1 MEDIHSTSTI
11 ASIASIVIAMLAG
24 SAAVA
29 VPVETD
35 PELASPPRLELE
47 LSENSLLRAPS
58 MTLSAPADAVLQE
71 ALRLLQAGNIAESIA
86 MTRQYLA
93 ATPGSAAAHELL
105 GASLIIQ
112 GKVDEG
118 YAELRRAVQ
127 VDPRQS
133 SAYVKI
139 GDVLM
144 TRGDVA
150 GAKRSYETAV
160 GLDPSDRLSQQRL
173 GLIAEREG
181 DTARAIEYYE
191 RGIIGTPAG
200 YVGVRTN
207 LARLY
212 NGRGEYGKARAVL
225 QAPLGQRTTD
235 ANAHVVL
242 GTSLLGLGRVDEAIG
257 QFEFAVQI
265 DPRFVG
271 GQLGLGIA
279 SRGKRDFAKSL
290 RALNEV
296 VRLEPK
302 WSTGH
307 FQVGETY
314 LAMGRPTEAVI
325 HYERALPL
333 SPDPR
338 LIRRRIADAHAAAGE
353 YGKAIPIYE
362 SLAQAADAGPA
373 VLAALGS
380 AYQLNG
386 DVARARAT
394 FERNVAERPKDPGAY
409 LLLGNHF
416 GFMRDYRSAISAY
429 EDGLRIAPRH
439 APLLNAQALAY
450 SRAGQPAKA
459 ASVAQRLVEASPGN
473 IEAEF
478 LLASLRDEAG
488 QQDAAA
494 TDYRGILAREPDHVG
509 ANNNLAMILSRQGRN
524 EEALRFARRARE
536 GAPTNPMV
544 LDTNGL
550 VELNAGRVGE
560 AVVTLQEAVRL
571 APLEPTVHYRL
582 GAAQLKSGN
591 RVAAAASLR
600 KALELN
606 PSFPEA
612 REARALLEGL

>member
-1 MEDIHSTSTI
+1 MKSILSAVILASVAGI
-11 ASIASIVIAMLAG
+11 AAAMLAAG
-24 SAAVA
+24 AAFA
-29 VPVETD
+29 VPVEAD
-35 PELASPPRLELE
+35 PELASPGRFDLE

-58 MTLSAPADAVLQE
+58 MSLAAPADAVLRE
-71 ALRLLQAGNIAESIA
+71 ALRLLQAGDIAESIA
-86 MTRQYLA
+86 LTRQYLA
-93 ATPGSAAAHELL
+93 ASPGSSAAHELL
-105 GASLIIQ
+105 GASLIIE
-112 GKVDEG
+112 GRIDEG
-118 YAELRRAVQ
+118 YAELRRAIQ
-127 VDPRQS
+127 ADPRQS
-133 SAYVKI
+133 SAHVKI

-144 TRGDVA
+144 TRGDIA

-160 GLDPSDRLSQQRL
+160 GLDPSDRLPQQRL

-181 DTARAIEYYE
+181 DTERAIEYYE
-191 RGIIGTPAG
+191 RGIVGTPPG
-200 YVGVRTN
+200 YIGVRTN

-212 NGRGEYGKARAVL
+212 NGQGKFEKARAVL

-242 GTSLLGLGRVDEAIG
+242 GTSLLGLGRAKEAIG
-257 QFEFAVQI
+257 QFEFAVQA
-265 DPRFVG
+265 DPGFVG
-271 GQLGLGIA
+271 GHLGIGIA
-279 SRGKRDFAKSL
+279 SREGRDFARSL

-314 LAMGRPTEAVI
+314 LAMSRPREALV

-362 SLAQAADAGPA
+362 SLARARDAGPV

-386 DVARARAT
+386 DFARARAT
-394 FERNVAERPKDPGAY
+394 FERNVAERPKDPDAY
-409 LLLGNHF
+409 LLLGSHF
-416 GFMRDYRSAISAY
+416 GFVRDYRSAISTY
-429 EDGLRIAPRH
+429 EDGLHIAPRH

-450 SRAGQPAKA
+450 SRSGQPGKA
-459 ASVAQRLVEASPGN
+459 ADVAERLVDASPGN
-473 IEAEF
+473 VEAEF
-478 LLASLRDEAG
+478 LRASLRDEAG
-488 QQDAAA
+488 QRDAAA
-494 TDYRGILAREPDHVG
+494 ADYRRILAQEPGHVG
-509 ANNNLAMILSRQGRN
+509 ANNNLAMILTRQGQN
-524 EEALRFARRARE
+524 DEALRFARLARE

-550 VELNAGRVGE
+550 VELNAGRVNE
-560 AVVTLQEAVRL
+560 AVATLREAARI
-571 APLEPTVHYRL
+571 APQEPTIHYRL

-591 RVAAAASLR
+591 RVAAEASLR

-612 REARALLEGL
+612 SEARALLKDL

>member
-1 MEDIHSTSTI
+1 MNSIHSTATL
-11 ASIASIVIAMLAG
+11 ACVAGIVVAMLAAG
-24 SAAVA
+24 AAVA

-35 PELASPPRLELE
+35 PEFASPARFDLE

-58 MTLSAPADAVLQE
+58 MSLAAPADAVLRE
-71 ALRLLQAGNIAESIA
+71 ALRLLQAGSIAESIA
-86 MTRQYLA
+86 MTRQYVA
-93 ATPGSAAAHELL
+93 STPGSAAAHELL

-112 GKVDEG
+112 GKIDEG
-118 YAELRRAVQ
+118 YAELLRAIQ

-133 SAYVKI
+133 SAHVKI

-144 TRGDVA
+144 TRGDIA
-150 GAKRSYETAV
+150 GAKRSYATAV
-160 GLDPSDRLSQQRL
+160 GLDPSDRFPQQRL

-181 DTARAIEYYE
+181 DRARAIEYYE
-191 RGIIGTPAG
+191 RGIVGTPAG
-200 YVGVRTN
+200 YVGVRAN

-212 NGRGEYGKARAVL
+212 NGQGEFEKARSVL

-242 GTSLLGLGRVDEAIG
+242 GTSLLGLGRVDEALG
-257 QFEFAVQI
+257 QFEFAVQT
-265 DPRFVG
+265 DPGFVG

-279 SRGKRDFAKSL
+279 SRGNRDFARSL

-307 FQVGETY
+307 FQLGETY
-314 LAMGRPTEAVI
+314 LAMSRPTEAI
-325 HYERALPL
+325 PHYERALPL

-338 LIRRRIADAHAAAGE
+338 LIRRRIADAHVAAGE

-362 SLAQAADAGPA
+362 SLAQAKDAGPL

-380 AYQLNG
+380 AHQLNG
-386 DVARARAT
+386 DFARARAT
-394 FERNVAERPKDPGAY
+394 FERNVAERPKDPNAY

-416 GFMRDYRSAISAY
+416 GLTRDYRSAISAY

-450 SRAGQPAKA
+450 SRSGQPAKA
-459 ASVAQRLVEASPGN
+459 ADEAQRLVEASPGD

-478 LLASLRDEAG
+478 LRASLRDEAG

-494 TDYRGILAREPDHVG
+494 ADYRRILAKAPGHVG
-509 ANNNLAMILSRQGRN
+509 ANNNLAMILSRQGQN
-524 EEALRFARRARE
+524 DEALRYARRARE

-550 VELNAGRVGE
+550 VELNAGRVSE
-560 AVVTLQEAVRL
+560 AVATLQQAARL
-571 APLEPTVHYRL
+571 APLEPTIHYRL

-591 RVAAAASLR
+591 RVAAATSLR

-612 REARALLEGL
+612 SDARALLEGL